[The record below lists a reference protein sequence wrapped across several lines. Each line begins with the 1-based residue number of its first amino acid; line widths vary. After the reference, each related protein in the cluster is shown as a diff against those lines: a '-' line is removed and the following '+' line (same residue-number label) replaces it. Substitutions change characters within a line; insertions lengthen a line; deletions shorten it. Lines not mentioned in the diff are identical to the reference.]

1 MAHLFV
7 GNQQMVDREVLRL
20 LSGLPDDFRV
30 YGEFDCNRR
39 NVDWLVIRVVPD
51 DRPAHRFST
60 VILTEL
66 KRTEAQL
73 AGGEYG
79 RWTETRNGISR
90 DIVPGNAQDENY
102 WRQLINTVNQ
112 LRAWLFANQPRFMD
126 PDGLLTTEQDVKVW
140 PNLLIV
146 SPPDVQHRL
155 PLVPVNRFGAFH
167 FNLQDWCDKLVAW
180 SPREGL
186 RITAAEADR
195 LAEVLGLQPV
205 PVERTGIRPG
215 AALPAAPVP
224 EPASDQIPH
233 RRESPPSGSVDW
245 LNGLHVLGDQL
256 AAVSATFGATVAAL
270 DDWVAD
276 VERRLARIE
285 RQLGQSGP
293 GATGPIDQEAHGR
306 ADTGSPLP
314 SHGHGN
320 GNAIVVAPAPAL
332 TAIAPNRALPAE
344 LASLVTQAIDNIRIS
359 RRRRDFPTL
368 GQELSYLAGP
378 ALRESSY
385 FGYGTLRGLLDEAVS
400 DGLVVYGPIDGNAP
414 SIYLPDELEGG

>member
-7 GNQQMVDREVLRL
+7 GNQHMVDREVLRM
-20 LSGLPDDFRV
+20 LSELPDDFRV

-39 NVDWLVIRVVPD
+39 NVDWLVIRIVPD
-51 DRPAHRFST
+51 DRPAHRYST

-79 RWTETRNGISR
+79 RWTETRNGIVR

-112 LRAWLFANQPRFMD
+112 FRAWLFANQPRFMEAD
-126 PDGLLTTEQDVKVW
+126 ALFASEQDVKVW
-140 PNLLIV
+140 PNLLVV
-146 SPPDVQHRL
+146 SPPDIQHRL

-167 FNLQDWCDKLVAW
+167 FSLRDWCDKLVAW

-205 PVERTGIRPG
+205 ASERPPDRPMTSAPSVSTILAHDVTADPAPAVTGT
-215 AALPAAPVP
+215 
-224 EPASDQIPH
+224 
-233 RRESPPSGSVDW
+233 VDW
-245 LNGLHVLGDQL
+245 LNGLHVLGDEL
-256 AAVSATFGATVAAL
+256 AAVSATFGASIAAL

-276 VERRLARIE
+276 VERRISRMEQQLE
-285 RQLGQSGP
+285 RLGQTGAPTTPAPMIRP
-293 GATGPIDQEAHGR
+293 GNPVVG
-306 ADTGSPLP
+306 P
-314 SHGHGN
+314 SHGN
-320 GNAIVVAPAPAL
+320 GFAVEPEPTNGETVVTTIPRVRTFPS
-332 TAIAPNRALPAE
+332 E
-344 LASLVTQAIDNIRIS
+344 LAELVTQAIGNVRMS

-378 ALRESSY
+378 SLRESSY
-385 FGYGTLRGLLDEAVS
+385 FGYGTLRGLLDEAAYH
-400 DGLVVYGPIDGNAP
+400 GLIVYGPIDGNAP
-414 SIYLPDELEGG
+414 SIYLPDEVERD